1 MTSTNTNITKSGSG
15 SAVGS
20 QPPLLKVAPTAQAAR
35 DREKIRL
42 NISKFKLAAAA
53 AAVKARSVTASNGD
67 GESPAAKK
75 ARTSR
80 SYSAVAAGVK
90 APAESKEPEED
101 AVMREELT
109 AAAVDAANLAR
120 KLKELKD
127 FARHF
132 SKIATRFAFEDNTAA
147 YQAWAIQFKAELINS
162 DLDSI
167 LTSDPTAIDA
177 ADQMVDL
184 ALYVQQQKEVYHM
197 IFQCMPKAKMAVVTT
212 LPAVQHTG
220 YGAWVALRQFYIGD
234 EQAYLAS
241 LESKFQH
248 VCWEGTDSFPTFE
261 TKFDS
266 LLSELQNAGA
276 GKAEHVKKA
285 VLMSAIE
292 DSPHRDAQGN
302 SVFVRLNTVSKIY
315 MEKPYRDW
323 LTALRI
329 EAQQIQDSNQKRGT
343 KRGREERKEAAVEVS
358 FVASSLP
365 SYSHRQVS
373 LHGRPAS
380 SSGGAHKP
388 LCRNMQYT
396 GRCSFGKSC
405 KFSHDIPPALL
416 GKGDQRD
423 SRDRQQSSAA
433 ASANDSGSNKSSR
446 ACWDF
451 QKGKCNRGDRCR
463 FSHSAAATASG
474 ESSSSAVK
482 MQTQQ
487 FEIMQTTTA
496 QNTRS
501 HRVIIDSGASY
512 HFTPRRELLRNIR
525 PLLTPVPIKAAFGQS
540 TLATECGDGFIQ
552 FGEDVLEVGEVILC
566 ESLSDTL
573 LSYVHLVKR
582 GHKVTLDKL
591 AAGGTLLSE
600 DSSFSLR
607 ISMSGNILSLE
618 SVVPKIAAEINV
630 TTRGA
635 WKQQ

>member
-1 MTSTNTNITKSGSG
+1 MKPKSTSTNTNLNGSG
-15 SAVGS
+15 SAASGS
-20 QPPLLKVAPTAQAAR
+20 HPPLLRAAVAPAQAVR
-35 DREKIRL
+35 NSKEKIAL
-42 NISKFKLAAAA
+42 NISKYKLAAAA
-53 AAVKARSVTASNGD
+53 AAAKAASIAPSD
-67 GESPAAKK
+67 GVSPAPSKK
-75 ARTSR
+75 PRT
-80 SYSAVAAGVK
+80 YAAVASSVK
-90 APAESKEPEED
+90 TSAAESKKPEGD

-120 KLKELKD
+120 KLKELKE
-127 FARHF
+127 FSRHF

-147 YQAWAIQFKAELINS
+147 YQAWAIQFEAELINS

-167 LTSDPTAIDA
+167 LSSDPSAIDA
-177 ADQMVDL
+177 ADQMVDP
-184 ALYVQQQKEVYHM
+184 ALFVQQQKEVYHM
-197 IFQCMPKAKMAVVTT
+197 IFQCMPKAKMTVLNT
-212 LPAVQHTG
+212 LPAEQRTG

-248 VCWEGTDSFPTFE
+248 VSWEGADSFPTFE

-292 DSPHRDAQGN
+292 DSPHKDAQGN
-302 SVFVRLNTVSKIY
+302 SVFVRLNTVSKIF

-343 KRGREERKEAAVEVS
+343 KRAREERKEPTVEVS
-358 FVASSLP
+358 FVASSSP
-365 SYSHRQVS
+365 SNSHRQVS

-405 KFSHDIPPALL
+405 RFSHDIPPSLL
-416 GKGDQRD
+416 GKGEQRD
-423 SRDRQQSSAA
+423 SRNRQQSGAAA
-433 ASANDSGSNKSSR
+433 ASAGDSKSSR

-451 QKGKCNRGDRCR
+451 QKGKCHRGDKCR
-463 FSHSAAATASG
+463 FSHTAAPAG
-474 ESSSSAVK
+474 DSSSSAAK

-487 FEIMQTTTA
+487 FEIMQTTIVE
-496 QNTRS
+496 NSRS
-501 HRVIIDSGASY
+501 HRVVIDSGASY

-525 PLLTPVPIKAAFGQS
+525 PLLTPVPIKAAFGQP
-540 TLATECGDGFIQ
+540 TMATECGDGFIQ
-552 FGEDVLEVGEVILC
+552 FGEDVLEVGEMILC

-573 LSYVHLVKR
+573 LSYVLLLKH
-582 GHKVTLDKL
+582 GHKVTVDEL
-591 AAGGTLLSE
+591 AAGGALLSE

-607 ISMSGNILSLE
+607 ISMCGNILSLH
-618 SVVPKIAAEINV
+618 SVVPTIAAEINV
-630 TTRGA
+630 ATRGA